1 MTSVNIR
8 LAKQDDEQRC
18 LELLN
23 VLADTTSNSNKIFNS
38 DTFGKLISNE
48 RGSLV
53 IAEENRIILGMASIS
68 FNLALRYNGEY
79 CQLEELV
86 VDQDARGKN
95 VGGLLIEETL
105 KLAKNRGCKEFGLYL
120 LESTK
125 HNQSFYEKYGFVV
138 IGDEMRQSLLK
149 IKDV

>member
-1 MTSVNIR
+1 MSVNIR
-8 LAKQDDEQRC
+8 LAKQNDEQRC

-125 HNQSFYEKYGFVV
+125 HNQPFYEKYGFVV
-138 IGDEMRQSLLK
+138 IGDEMRRSL
-149 IKDV
+149 

>member
-1 MTSVNIR
+1 MSVNIR
-8 LAKQDDEQRC
+8 LAKPEDQRRC
-18 LELLN
+18 SELLN
-23 VLADTTSNSNKIFNS
+23 VLAEATLEPYEIFNS
-38 DTFGKLISNE
+38 DAFSKLISNE

-53 IAEENRIILGMASIS
+53 IAEENGIILGMASIS

-105 KLAKNRGCKEFGLYL
+105 RLAKNRAAKKLDFMCLIL
-120 LESTK
+120 QNTTK
-125 HNQSFYEKYGFVV
+125 LFMKNMV
-138 IGDEMRQSLLK
+138 SLKLVK
-149 IKDV
+149 R

>member
-1 MTSVNIR
+1 MSVNIR

-38 DTFGKLISNE
+38 DTFSKLISNE

-138 IGDEMRQSLLK
+138 IGDEMRQSL
-149 IKDV
+149 

>member
-1 MTSVNIR
+1 MSVNIR
-8 LAKQDDEQRC
+8 LAKQNDEQRC

-23 VLADTTSNSNKIFNS
+23 VLADSTSDSNKIFNS
-38 DTFGKLISNE
+38 DTFSKLISNE

-53 IAEENRIILGMASIS
+53 IAEENRTILGMASIS
-68 FNLALRYNGEY
+68 FNLALRFNGEY

-125 HNQSFYEKYGFVV
+125 HNQPFYEKYGFVV
-138 IGDEMRQSLLK
+138 IGDEMRQSL
-149 IKDV
+149 